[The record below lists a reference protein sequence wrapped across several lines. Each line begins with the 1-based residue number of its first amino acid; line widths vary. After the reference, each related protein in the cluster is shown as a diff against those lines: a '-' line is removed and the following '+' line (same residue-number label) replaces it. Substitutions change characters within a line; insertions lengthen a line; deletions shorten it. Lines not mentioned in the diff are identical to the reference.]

1 MSIRNFNLNNP
12 MGLLNVPG
20 TASMPMTYDNT
31 PTLFNLDQ
39 GKIQQAINQKAIDD
53 ANEIRK
59 QEDQKFKLQNLADTF
74 GMVNARKSGNY
85 GAANTINQRMQQRKL
100 DFEQKRRREAFKQ
113 NNPGMVSVLEA
124 LEAGIPY
131 QLLVANAQK
140 SGDGGFKNANTLR
153 DEHQKLSGTFIDVR
167 DAYGRILSNAEEQT
181 AASDLSLIFNYMKML
196 DPGSVVREGEFAN
209 AENSAGVPQR
219 IRAQYNKILSG
230 ERLDVTTRQD
240 FISTAQKLYDTQLS
254 SQNLLD
260 NNYRELARAYGI
272 DPSRVVL
279 DFQSEIANKEFNYS
293 IQIMS
298 DAELAS
304 LNEEDYSPAQ
314 RKVIEA
320 ELKKRVK

>member
-12 MGLLNVPG
+12 MGLLNIP
-20 TASMPMTYDNT
+20 NT
-31 PTLFNLDQ
+31 SSGLLNLDQ
-39 GKIQQAINQKAIDD
+39 NQIQQAINQKAIDD
-53 ANEIRK
+53 ANQIRK